1 MDFSTMATV
10 NGFAALALVAV
21 VLYYLLVAVV
31 LRIPRSR
38 PISVAR
44 YEPPPG
50 ISPAVAGWLCERG
63 RLPRAIAAA
72 LVSMAAKGCV
82 KIEQVEDVVTLRRL
96 APDAPVR
103 LELEEDVI
111 LRSVFHSRKD
121 FDFSSK
127 SPQMST
133 CVESFRIVLQ
143 GTDLLLPHVGLSVP
157 AWIVSGIASAWVLIS
172 AGLLSHHSGRGL
184 GYILFGTAACFIVA
198 VRTLSGTLEKVAS
211 RLPGSTVPK
220 RPWTDADTRPLW
232 FLAGALVGLTLI
244 GFLSSWGAALLA
256 GSFLIVNA
264 FFYFALQG
272 PSPAGRKALDQLE
285 EYKKF
290 LLAAEADAISRRDPS
305 DRVPDRL
312 DLKHAYAI
320 AFHLDL
326 GWGEQFVTS
335 ISSAVECCEVFQSSG
350 DDKPLSLTGS

>member
-1 MDFSTMATV
+1 MDFSTIATV

-21 VLYYLLVAVV
+21 VLYYLLAAAI

-44 YEPPPG
+44 YDPPPG
-50 ISPAVAGWLCERG
+50 ISPAVAAWLCEHG
-63 RLPRAIAAA
+63 RLPRAMAAA

-82 KIEQVEDVVTLRRL
+82 KIEQVEDVVTLWRL
-96 APDAPVR
+96 APDVPVP

-111 LRSVFHSRKD
+111 LRTVFHSRKD
-121 FDFSSK
+121 FELSSA

-133 CVESFRIVLQ
+133 CVESFRIMLQ
-143 GTDLLLPHVGLSVP
+143 GTGLLSPHVGLSVP
-157 AWIVSGIASAWVLIS
+157 AWIVSGIASSWVLIY
-172 AGLLSHHSGRGL
+172 AGLLSHHTGRGM

-211 RLPGSTVPK
+211 RLPGSTAPR
-220 RPWTDADTRPLW
+220 RPWTGADTRPLW
-232 FLAGALVGLTLI
+232 FLAGALAGLTLI
-244 GFLSSWGAALLA
+244 GFLSNWGAALLA
-256 GSFLIVNA
+256 CSFLIVNA

-272 PSPAGRKALDQLE
+272 PSPAGRKALNQIE
-285 EYKKF
+285 EYRKF
-290 LLAAEADAISRRDPS
+290 LSEAEADAISRRDPS

-312 DLKHAYAI
+312 DLKHAYAV

-326 GWGEQFVTS
+326 GWGEQLVTS
-335 ISSAVECCEVFQSSG
+335 ISSTVECCEVFQSSE
-350 DDKPLSLTGS
+350 DDKPISLTGL